1 MYYLEYTERIKGK
14 LVKKHEYVAKKN
26 VKVLRQKIRR
36 TKARYTKWKQQYQ
49 HFIREVPHITKCLER
64 DSFDIPDIDAWEA
77 LNLLR
82 TETPSFSKFPLSLL
96 EQIAVMRVL
105 LNLADAIPNYFD
117 RKIEVEEKL
126 LATECQVAI
135 DLLNDLSY
143 DLWEY

>member
-49 HFIREVPHITKCLER
+49 HFINEMPRITKCLER
-64 DSFDIPDIDAWEA
+64 DVLDIDAWEA

-143 DLWEY
+143 DLWKY